1 MTETKF
7 APTKANLMKAKI
19 NLDLSKKD
27 MKFLIRKEK
36 P

>member
-7 APTKANLMKAKI
+7 APTKANLMKAKSQ
-19 NLDLSKKD
+19 LDLINEGYDILDK
-27 MKFLIRKEK
+27 KEK